1 MMGEE
6 IGGIWLNCLSNLQMR
21 TIPVEFLVNLFQSA
35 ADSPGLFCIK
45 KGVDIFLKIYIVY
58 LQ

>member
-21 TIPVEFLVNLFQSA
+21 TIAGEFLVNLFRSA
-35 ADSPGLFCIK
+35 ADSPGLFCKK
-45 KGVDIFLKIYIVY
+45 KG
-58 LQ
+58 